1 MISPF
6 DLLFTYCE
14 STDVVLWRVNLPSN
28 VGVSR
33 FSPLISSIV
42 NLSIPIKVGISA
54 FAPRFS
60 LDLHKDQFVINKENT
75 GISLFFSFKQS
86 LFLAKQFRMRE
97 IVEIRDLATVIT
109 NLLSAIPWIGTDLV
123 EFPHLPVIS
132 LFILAILAGSTVTKE
147 PTIGSNPILEPH
159 HSTKLNSVLLAP
171 QNSDILLQ
179 ILLIAGTS
187 SILGVGYVPNLNY
200 QNRLNAG
207 DLVFAYLVGLIEGDG
222 WFIVNKNAA
231 LAFMHL
237 IALHQN
243 ASNNPMG
250 VSSKMDRVPFYP
262 YYVFKDIVGFF
273 VFFLILSIF
282 VFFFPNALG
291 HPDNSIPANPMQ
303 TPISIVP
310 EFYLLPF
317 YAILRAIP
325 NKLLGVVAM
334 LAAIFILFLLPYLE
348 SSRVRSSAFRPFMR
362 IFFWLFAVNFLL
374 LMWIGANHPE
384 PPFILLGQLCTA
396 FYFAYFLILVPLI
409 GLIEN
414 TLSDLGTINPS
425 KNTPQGT

>member
-1 MISPF
+1 
-6 DLLFTYCE
+6 
-14 STDVVLWRVNLPSN
+14 VL
-28 VGVSR
+28 
-33 FSPLISSIV
+33 
-42 NLSIPIKVGISA
+42 
-54 FAPRFS
+54 
-60 LDLHKDQFVINKENT
+60 
-75 GISLFFSFKQS
+75 
-86 LFLAKQFRMRE
+86 
-97 IVEIRDLATVIT
+97 
-109 NLLSAIPWIGTDLV
+109 
-123 EFPHLPVIS
+123 
-132 LFILAILAGSTVTKE
+132 
-147 PTIGSNPILEPH
+147 
-159 HSTKLNSVLLAP
+159 
-171 QNSDILLQ
+171 
-179 ILLIAGTS
+179 
-187 SILGVGYVPNLNY
+187 
-200 QNRLNAG
+200 
-207 DLVFAYLVGLIEGDG
+207 
-222 WFIVNKNAA
+222 AA

-425 KNTPQGT
+425 KNTPQGLFCFLKSM

>member
-1 MISPF
+1 MKLVKRHPLLALANSYLIDSPA
-6 DLLFTYCE
+6 
-14 STDVVLWRVNLPSN
+14 PSN
-28 VGVSR
+28 LSYLWNFGSLLGTCLALQIITGVTLAMHYIGSVDLA
-33 FSPLISSIV
+33 FSSVEHIMRDVNSGWLIRYLHSNGAGFFFIFVYIHMAKALYYGSYR
-42 NLSIPIKVGISA
+42 
-54 FAPRFS
+54 APRVLLWS
-60 LDLHKDQFVINKENT
+60 IGVVI
-75 GISLFFSFKQS
+75 
-86 LFLAKQFRMRE
+86 FLVMIITAFLGYVLPWGQMSYWG
-97 IVEIRDLATVIT
+97 ATVIT

-123 EFPHLPVIS
+123 EFIWGGFSVSNATLTRFFSLHFLLP
-132 LFILAILAGSTVTKE
+132 F
-147 PTIGSNPILEPH
+147 
-159 HSTKLNSVLLAP
+159 VL
-171 QNSDILLQ
+171 
-179 ILLIAGTS
+179 
-187 SILGVGYVPNLNY
+187 
-200 QNRLNAG
+200 
-207 DLVFAYLVGLIEGDG
+207 
-222 WFIVNKNAA
+222 AA

-250 VSSKMDRVPFYP
+250 VSSKLDRVPFYP
-262 YYVFKDIVGFF
+262 YYVFKDLVGFF
-273 VFFLILSIF
+273 AFFLILSIF

-334 LAAIFILFLLPYLE
+334 LASILILFLLPFLE

-362 IFFWLFAVNFLL
+362 FFFWSFVVNFLL

-384 PPFILLGQLCTA
+384 PPYILLGQLCTA

-414 TLSDLGTINPS
+414 TLSDLGTFRSS
-425 KNTPQGT
+425 KNTPHST

>member
-1 MISPF
+1 MKLVKRHPLIALVNNYLIDSPA
-6 DLLFTYCE
+6 
-14 STDVVLWRVNLPSN
+14 PSN
-28 VGVSR
+28 LSYIWNFGSLLGTCLALQIITGVTLAMHYIGSVDLA
-33 FSPLISSIV
+33 FSSVEHIMRDVNSGWLIRYLHS
-42 NLSIPIKVGISA
+42 NGAA
-54 FAPRFS
+54 FFFIFVYIHMAKALYYGSFRAPRILLWS
-60 LDLHKDQFVINKENT
+60 IGVVI
-75 GISLFFSFKQS
+75 
-86 LFLAKQFRMRE
+86 FLVMIITAFLGYVLPWGQMSYWG
-97 IVEIRDLATVIT
+97 ATVIT

-123 EFPHLPVIS
+123 EFIWGGFSVSNATLTRFFSLHFLLP
-132 LFILAILAGSTVTKE
+132 F
-147 PTIGSNPILEPH
+147 
-159 HSTKLNSVLLAP
+159 VL
-171 QNSDILLQ
+171 
-179 ILLIAGTS
+179 
-187 SILGVGYVPNLNY
+187 
-200 QNRLNAG
+200 
-207 DLVFAYLVGLIEGDG
+207 
-222 WFIVNKNAA
+222 AA

>member
-1 MISPF
+1 VASIFITPKFIITAMKLVKRHPLIALVNNYLIDSPA
-6 DLLFTYCE
+6 
-14 STDVVLWRVNLPSN
+14 PSN
-28 VGVSR
+28 LSYLWNFGSLLGTCLALQIITGVTLAMHYIGSVDLA
-33 FSPLISSIV
+33 FSSVEHIMRDVNSGWLIRYLHS
-42 NLSIPIKVGISA
+42 NGAA
-54 FAPRFS
+54 FFFIFVYIHMAKALYYGSYRAPRILLWS
-60 LDLHKDQFVINKENT
+60 IGVVI
-75 GISLFFSFKQS
+75 
-86 LFLAKQFRMRE
+86 FLVMIITAFLGYVLPWGQMSYWG
-97 IVEIRDLATVIT
+97 ATVIT

-123 EFPHLPVIS
+123 EFIWGGFSVSNATLTRFFSLHFLLP
-132 LFILAILAGSTVTKE
+132 F
-147 PTIGSNPILEPH
+147 
-159 HSTKLNSVLLAP
+159 VL
-171 QNSDILLQ
+171 
-179 ILLIAGTS
+179 
-187 SILGVGYVPNLNY
+187 
-200 QNRLNAG
+200 
-207 DLVFAYLVGLIEGDG
+207 
-222 WFIVNKNAA
+222 AA

-250 VSSKMDRVPFYP
+250 VSSKLDRVPFYP

-282 VFFFPNALG
+282 VFFFPNVLG

-334 LAAIFILFLLPYLE
+334 LASILILFLLPYLE
-348 SSRVRSSAFRPFMR
+348 NSRVRSSAFRPFMR
-362 IFFWLFAVNFLL
+362 FFFWLFVINFLL

-384 PPFILLGQLCTA
+384 PPYILLGQLCTA

-414 TLSDLGTINPS
+414 TLSDLGTINTS
-425 KNTPQGT
+425 KNTPQICFQSFSTEGNKENINM

>member
-1 MISPF
+1 M
-6 DLLFTYCE
+6 L
-14 STDVVLWRVNLPSN
+14 
-28 VGVSR
+28 
-33 FSPLISSIV
+33 
-42 NLSIPIKVGISA
+42 
-54 FAPRFS
+54 
-60 LDLHKDQFVINKENT
+60 
-75 GISLFFSFKQS
+75 
-86 LFLAKQFRMRE
+86 
-97 IVEIRDLATVIT
+97 
-109 NLLSAIPWIGTDLV
+109 
-123 EFPHLPVIS
+123 
-132 LFILAILAGSTVTKE
+132 
-147 PTIGSNPILEPH
+147 
-159 HSTKLNSVLLAP
+159 
-171 QNSDILLQ
+171 
-179 ILLIAGTS
+179 
-187 SILGVGYVPNLNY
+187 
-200 QNRLNAG
+200 
-207 DLVFAYLVGLIEGDG
+207 
-222 WFIVNKNAA
+222 AA

-250 VSSKMDRVPFYP
+250 VSSKLDRVPFYP

-334 LAAIFILFLLPYLE
+334 LASILILFLLPYLE

-362 IFFWLFAVNFLL
+362 IFFWLFVVNFLL
-374 LMWIGANHPE
+374 LMWIGSNHPE
-384 PPFILLGQLCTA
+384 PPYILLGQLCTA

-414 TLSDLGTINPS
+414 TLSDLGTINTS
-425 KNTPQGT
+425 KNSPLLSFLTETILNCRNIQYQE

>member
-1 MISPF
+1 LGFCLLRVASIFITPKLIITAMKLVKRHPLIALVNSYLIDSPA
-6 DLLFTYCE
+6 
-14 STDVVLWRVNLPSN
+14 PSN
-28 VGVSR
+28 LSYIWNFGSLLGTCLALQIITGVTLAMHYIGSVDLA
-33 FSPLISSIV
+33 FSSVEHIMRDVNSGWLIRYLHS
-42 NLSIPIKVGISA
+42 NGAA
-54 FAPRFS
+54 FFFIFVYIHMAKALYYGSFRAPRILLWS
-60 LDLHKDQFVINKENT
+60 IGVVI
-75 GISLFFSFKQS
+75 
-86 LFLAKQFRMRE
+86 FLVMIITAFLGYVLPWGQMSYWG
-97 IVEIRDLATVIT
+97 ATVIT

-123 EFPHLPVIS
+123 EFIWGGFSVSNATLTRFFSLHFLLP
-132 LFILAILAGSTVTKE
+132 F
-147 PTIGSNPILEPH
+147 
-159 HSTKLNSVLLAP
+159 VL
-171 QNSDILLQ
+171 
-179 ILLIAGTS
+179 
-187 SILGVGYVPNLNY
+187 
-200 QNRLNAG
+200 
-207 DLVFAYLVGLIEGDG
+207 
-222 WFIVNKNAA
+222 AA

-250 VSSKMDRVPFYP
+250 VSSKLDRVPFYP
-262 YYVFKDIVGFF
+262 YYVFKDLVGFF

-334 LAAIFILFLLPYLE
+334 LAAILILFLLPYLE

-362 IFFWLFAVNFLL
+362 FFFWLFVVNFLL

-384 PPFILLGQLCTA
+384 PPYILLGQLCTA

-414 TLSDLGTINPS
+414 TLSDLGTINTS
-425 KNTPQGT
+425 KNTPQICFQSFSTEGNKENINM